1 MEQRRNTRRFHTVS
15 IIAPIT
21 ASVQVKRDKMSD
33 LEDMAAKMEAARKL
47 PPGPDRCAIIEQ
59 IGTFR
64 IGLAAIA
71 AKRKLLQ
78 SAKLQLAALVR
89 ANGPSSGGEA
99 GAI

>member
-1 MEQRRNTRRFHTVS
+1 MR
-15 IIAPIT
+15 
-21 ASVQVKRDKMSD
+21 D
-33 LEDMAAKMEAARKL
+33 LEHMAAKLKAARTL

-64 IGLAAIA
+64 IELAAIA

-78 SAKLQLAALVR
+78 SAKLQLATLIR

>member
-1 MEQRRNTRRFHTVS
+1 MR
-15 IIAPIT
+15 
-21 ASVQVKRDKMSD
+21 D
-33 LEDMAAKMEAARKL
+33 LEDMAAKLKAARTL
-47 PPGPDRCAIIEQ
+47 PPGPDRSAIIEQ

-64 IGLAAIA
+64 IELAAIA

-78 SAKLQLAALVR
+78 SAKLQLATLIR

>member
-1 MEQRRNTRRFHTVS
+1 MR
-15 IIAPIT
+15 
-21 ASVQVKRDKMSD
+21 D
-33 LEDMAAKMEAARKL
+33 LEDMAAKLEAARTL
-47 PPGPDRCAIIEQ
+47 PGPDRCAVIEQ

-78 SAKLQLAALVR
+78 SAKLQLAVLVR

>member
-1 MEQRRNTRRFHTVS
+1 MEQRRNMRRFHTVS

-21 ASVQVKRDKMSD
+21 ASVQVKRDKMRD
-33 LEDMAAKMEAARKL
+33 LEDMAAKLKAARAL
-47 PPGPDRCAIIEQ
+47 PRGPERRAIIEQ
-59 IGTFR
+59 IGTFH
-64 IGLAAIA
+64 IELAAIA

-78 SAKLQLAALVR
+78 STKLQLAALVR

>member
-1 MEQRRNTRRFHTVS
+1 
-15 IIAPIT
+15 
-21 ASVQVKRDKMSD
+21 MSD

-64 IGLAAIA
+64 IELAAIA

-78 SAKLQLAALVR
+78 SAKLQLATLIR

>member
-1 MEQRRNTRRFHTVS
+1 
-15 IIAPIT
+15 
-21 ASVQVKRDKMSD
+21 MSD
-33 LEDMAAKMEAARKL
+33 LEDMAAKLEAARKL

-64 IGLAAIA
+64 IELAAIA

-89 ANGPSSGGEA
+89 ANDASA
-99 GAI
+99 GIGQ